1 MIPPLLTHTHTHT
14 HTTDSRVTASTH
26 LTTTTHLVVSSSV
39 EHSNSSVASTTP
51 AVSTALPNHE
61 RAIANGHGGAA
72 KGNGHIYA
80 NTEITQEGDFS
91 PFSPLY
97 ENRKKFNHGHMRAK
111 SVGHGIENEIS
122 PSRRFAVRDRGWST
136 GALHKVNAVVS
147 SESSQAL
154 VEPGSPHSRGP
165 PRTRSCSSSKL
176 SQLISEPTMPAPIP
190 PPRSRSN
197 SASVTPAPQIITRC
211 PKRIMNRYSA
221 IETTTSDYSNEGL
234 PNRPKSHSVHA
245 LNSIAIDRKA
255 WKMVEEDE
263 DESHD
268 YADPDYPSGDE
279 DHDCLLEPK
288 YDKLVSNHK
297 PPYEDVDIYP
307 EDFVDDTSPPPLPP
321 KSTGTAIYQDPE
333 INSSREDIDAVPS
346 IYYGYVPTAV
356 SSNKNDNK
364 FIGKT

>member
-1 MIPPLLTHTHTHT
+1 MTG
-14 HTTDSRVTASTH
+14 STH
-26 LTTTTHLVVSSSV
+26 LATSTHLVVSSSV
-39 EHSNSSVASTTP
+39 EHSNLSVATTTP
-51 AVSTALPNHE
+51 AVSTAIPNHT
-61 RAIANGHGGAA
+61 RPAVANGQCGAA
-72 KGNGHIYA
+72 NGNGHIYA
-80 NTEITQEGDFS
+80 NTEITHEGDFS

-97 ENRKKFNHGHMRAK
+97 ENRKRFNHGHMRAK
-111 SVGHGIENEIS
+111 SVGHCVENEIS
-122 PSRRFAVRDRGWST
+122 PNRRFAVRDRVWST

-154 VEPGSPHSRGP
+154 VEPGSPHSHHGP

-176 SQLISEPTMPAPIP
+176 NQLICEPTIPAPIP

-197 SASVTPAPQIITRC
+197 SASITPAPPQIVTRS
-211 PKRIMNRYSA
+211 PKRMMNRYSA
-221 IETTTSDYSNEGL
+221 IETTTSDYDEDL
-234 PNRPKSHSVHA
+234 AKRPKSHSVHA
-245 LNSIAIDRKA
+245 LNNIAIDRKA
-255 WKMVEEDE
+255 WKTVEEDE

-307 EDFVDDTSPPPLPP
+307 EDFPVDDTSPPPLPP

-333 INSSREDIDAVPS
+333 INSSQEDISDLPS
-346 IYYGYVPTAV
+346 LHYGYVPTAV
-356 SSNKNDNK
+356 SANNDIAIFSK
-364 FIGKT
+364 KSLMVFQWKLL

>member
-1 MIPPLLTHTHTHT
+1 MNHKCIAQTHTHA
-14 HTTDSRVTASTH
+14 HTTDSRVSASTH
-26 LTTTTHLVVSSSV
+26 LATSAHLAASSSV
-39 EHSNSSVASTTP
+39 EHSNSSVATTTP
-51 AVSTALPNHE
+51 AVSTVLPGHGHQVM
-61 RAIANGHGGAA
+61 ANGHGAA
-72 KGNGHIYA
+72 ANGNGHIYA
-80 NTEITQEGDFS
+80 NTDISQEGDFS

-97 ENRKKFNHGHMRAK
+97 ENRKRFNHGSGHIRAK
-111 SVGHGIENEIS
+111 SVGHGVDNEIS

-176 SQLISEPTMPAPIP
+176 NQLISEPTIPAPIP

-197 SASVTPAPQIITRC
+197 SASVTPAPQILTRS

-221 IETTTSDYSNEGL
+221 IETTTSDYSSEDL
-234 PNRPKSHSVHA
+234 SKRPKSHSVHA

-255 WKMVEEDE
+255 WKTVEEDE

-297 PPYEDVDIYP
+297 SPYEDIDIYP

-333 INSSREDIDAVPS
+333 INSSREDVSDLPS
-346 IYYGYVPTAV
+346 MYYGYVPTAV
-356 SSNKNDNK
+356 STNND
-364 FIGKT
+364 ID